1 MMRRF
6 CPSGLPIGHSRS
18 KCVTLLTWIIMLA
31 AAAILAH
38 MAFVALALGHRSEPA
53 ASRPPLPDLV
63 ELRAGTFRH
72 RAAGEF
78 SRDGTPVTAPLVTAA
93 IKRTLAVMRH
103 QVTAADFQRCVAA
116 KACPVVDRDGAVPN
130 LPIVNV
136 SWRDAHAYA
145 SWLSRETG
153 EHFRLPTDEE
163 WAYAA
168 GSWFQ
173 DDALPEALDVGDPGQ
188 RALAI
193 YEREASRQQRFDQAP
208 HPIGSFGAN
217 ENGLLDFAGNVWE
230 WTDTC
235 YARNALDAR
244 GEVATTMVSCG
255 VRVVEGRRRTYM
267 ADFIRDARTGGC
279 SIGMPPSNLGFRL
292 VRDDDP
298 RRAQPLLSA
307 WVRRLVGLRT

>member
-1 MMRRF
+1 MRWF
-6 CPSGLPIGHSRS
+6 CRLCLPIGHSCS
-18 KCVTLLTWIIMLA
+18 AGDMLLSSSIMLVA
-31 AAAILAH
+31 ATMLVLVVI
-38 MAFVALALGHRSEPA
+38 FALTFGHASPPA
-53 ASRPPLPDLV
+53 ALRPPVPDLV
-63 ELRAGTFRH
+63 KLQAGTFRH

-78 SRDGTPVTAPLVTAA
+78 SREGKPVTAPIVTAA

-103 QVTAADFQRCVAA
+103 QVTAADYQRCVDAEV
-116 KACPVVDRDGAVPN
+116 CPVVDRGGAVPN
-130 LPIVNV
+130 LPIVKV
-136 SWRDAHAYA
+136 SWRDARAYA

-173 DDALPEALDVGDPGQ
+173 DDALPETLDVGDPGQ

-193 YEREASRQQRFDQAP
+193 YDREASRQERLDQAP
-208 HPIGSFGAN
+208 HPVGSFGAN

-235 YARNALDAR
+235 YARSAVDAR
-244 GEVATTMVSCG
+244 GGVTATMVNCG
-255 VRVVEGRRRTYM
+255 VRVVEGRHRTYI
-267 ADFIRDARTGGC
+267 ADFIRDARAGGC
-279 SIGMPPSNLGFRL
+279 SIGTPPSNLGFRL

-298 RRAQPLLSA
+298 RHAQRPLSA
-307 WVRRLVGLRT
+307 WVRRLVGLQT

>member
-103 QVTAADFQRCVAA
+103 QVTAADYQRCVEAE
-116 KACPVVDRDGAVPN
+116 ACLAVERDEAVPDLPVVK
-130 LPIVNV
+130 V

-145 SWLSRETG
+145 SWLSRATG
-153 EHFRLPTDEE
+153 VPFRLPTDEE

-168 GSWFQ
+168 AGRFR
-173 DDALPEALDVGDPGQ
+173 DDALPDTGGDPGQ
-188 RALAI
+188 RALAL
-193 YEREASRQQRFDQAP
+193 YDRDMSREDRSDQRP
-208 HPIGSFGAN
+208 RPIGSFGTN
-217 ENGLLDFAGNVWE
+217 ENGLLDVAGNVWE

-235 YARNALDAR
+235 YARRAIGAR
-244 GEVATTMVSCG
+244 GDVTTTNVNCG
-255 VRVVEGRRRTYM
+255 VRVVEGRHRTYM
-267 ADFIRDARTGGC
+267 ADFIGDARGGGC
-279 SIGMPPSNLGFRL
+279 STSAPPSNLGFRL
-292 VRDDDP
+292 VRDTDP
-298 RRAQPLLSA
+298 PRKLLA
-307 WVRRLVGLRT
+307 EVRRFFALLI

>member
-1 MMRRF
+1 M
-6 CPSGLPIGHSRS
+6 
-18 KCVTLLTWIIMLA
+18 LLSSSIMLVA
-31 AAAILAH
+31 ATMLVLVVI
-38 MAFVALALGHRSEPA
+38 FALTFGHASPPA
-53 ASRPPLPDLV
+53 ALRPPVPDLV
-63 ELRAGTFRH
+63 KLQAGTFRH

-78 SRDGTPVTAPLVTAA
+78 SREGKPVTAPIVTAA

-103 QVTAADFQRCVAA
+103 QVTAADYQRCVDAEV
-116 KACPVVDRDGAVPN
+116 CPVVDRGGAVPN
-130 LPIVNV
+130 LPIVKV
-136 SWRDAHAYA
+136 SWRDARAYA

-173 DDALPEALDVGDPGQ
+173 DDALPETLDVGDPGR

-193 YEREASRQQRFDQAP
+193 YDREASRQKRLDQAP
-208 HPIGSFGAN
+208 HPVGSFGAN

-235 YARNALDAR
+235 YARSAVDAR
-244 GEVATTMVSCG
+244 GGVTATMVNCG
-255 VRVVEGRRRTYM
+255 VRVVEGRHRTYI
-267 ADFIRDARTGGC
+267 ADFIRDARAGGC
-279 SIGMPPSNLGFRL
+279 SIGTPPSNLGFRL

-298 RRAQPLLSA
+298 RHAQRPLSA
-307 WVRRLVGLRT
+307 WVRRLVGLQT

>member
-53 ASRPPLPDLV
+53 ASRLPIPDLV
-63 ELRAGTFRH
+63 ELQAGTFRH

-78 SRDGTPVTAPLVTAA
+78 SRDGKPVTAPVVTAA

-103 QVTAADFQRCVAA
+103 QVTAADYQRCVEAE
-116 KACPVVDRDGAVPN
+116 ACAVVDRDGAVPD
-130 LPIVNV
+130 LPIVKV

-153 EHFRLPTDEE
+153 ELYRLPTDEE

-168 GSWFQ
+168 AGRFQ
-173 DDALPEALDVGDPGQ
+173 DDALPENLDFGDHSQ
-188 RALAI
+188 RRLAI
-193 YEREASRQQRFDQAP
+193 YDRDARRQETLDPAP
-208 HPIGSFGAN
+208 RPVGSFGAN
-217 ENGLLDFAGNVWE
+217 ENGLLDMAGNIWE

-235 YARNALDAR
+235 YTRNTLDAR
-244 GEVATTMVSCG
+244 GDIVAATVNCG
-255 VRVVEGRRRTYM
+255 IRVVEGRHRTYM
-267 ADFIRDARTGGC
+267 SDFIRDARAGGC
-279 SIGMPPSNLGFRL
+279 AIG
-292 VRDDDP
+292 
-298 RRAQPLLSA
+298 
-307 WVRRLVGLRT
+307 T